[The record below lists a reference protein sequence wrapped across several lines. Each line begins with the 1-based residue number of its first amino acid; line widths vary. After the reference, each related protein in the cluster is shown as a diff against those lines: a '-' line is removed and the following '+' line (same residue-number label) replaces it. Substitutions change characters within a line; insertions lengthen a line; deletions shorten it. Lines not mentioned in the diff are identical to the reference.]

1 MRTIDILL
9 DLENKGLLKKLY
21 LSGVVASNMLLY
33 KEIYLYV
40 NAQESLGFNKMKI
53 ISDAEDKFGMKQ
65 TTIYKAIKLMSA

>member
-21 LSGVVASNMLLY
+21 CSGVISSNMLLY

-40 NAQESLGFNKMKI
+40 NAQQSLGVNQMKI
-53 ISDAEDKFGMKQ
+53 ISDTEDKFHLGQ